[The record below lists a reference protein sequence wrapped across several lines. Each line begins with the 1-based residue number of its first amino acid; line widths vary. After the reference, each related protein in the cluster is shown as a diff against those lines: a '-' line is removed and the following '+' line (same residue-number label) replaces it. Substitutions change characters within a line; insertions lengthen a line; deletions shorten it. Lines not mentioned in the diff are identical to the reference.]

1 MRMVVM
7 PDFAPLPR
15 LVGAKRSR
23 FPDELRDPR
32 SPRQNMSERRGG
44 GRGGRKPG
52 RMGAGG
58 RPSSN
63 APVLDPRSPTPLR
76 RAEGSAAARQ
86 SWPRLPPHRRVCFR
100 SRSRKPQAHT
110 SAPTVGGSSC
120 RSRLHRPD
128 VYSGVLLRRADASR
142 DACRSN
148 AQMRRVE
155 GHHHPAAK
163 SSIAGPLRDE

>member
-58 RPSSN
+58 RPSSS
-63 APVLDPRSPTPLR
+63 ALVLDPRSPAPLR

-86 SWPRLPPHRRVCFR
+86 SSPRLPRDRRVCLR
-100 SRSRKPQAHT
+100 SRLQQPQAHT
-110 SAPTVGGSSC
+110 SAPAVGDSSC
-120 RSRLHRPD
+120 RSRLNRPD